1 MHTHTHTRTS
11 MLTQTHTHTHTHT
24 HTPYAHT
31 HTHDIRT
38 YTQEGYEDD
47 GVVPLRVMPLKGV
60 GHTFTILKRPAG
72 TLPVGELSNILRFTV
87 KEIDPGTGA
96 CV

>member
-1 MHTHTHTRTS
+1 
-11 MLTQTHTHTHTHT
+11 
-24 HTPYAHT
+24 
-31 HTHDIRT
+31 
-38 YTQEGYEDD
+38 
-47 GVVPLRVMPLKGV
+47 MPLKGV